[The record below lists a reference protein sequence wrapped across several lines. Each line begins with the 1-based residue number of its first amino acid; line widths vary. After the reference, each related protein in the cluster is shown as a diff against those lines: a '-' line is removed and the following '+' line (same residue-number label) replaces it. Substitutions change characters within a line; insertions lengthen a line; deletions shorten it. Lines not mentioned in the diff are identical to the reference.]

1 MCPNIPYDIFRCK
14 ILRLDKHFENI
25 IASKRRFC
33 HLGTR
38 TLSKLQSLS
47 HTRAMEEAAARE
59 RKRPREGDAA
69 PSAAAGAG
77 AGAWKAQYV
86 YLPIADALKVLG
98 ARVFL
103 FAAVSEI
110 GAAVRSRG
118 TGEPQVS
125 TPPSLPS
132 FLPPASARLLLGF
145 SLGFS
150 RVAV

>member
-1 MCPNIPYDIFRCK
+1 
-14 ILRLDKHFENI
+14 
-25 IASKRRFC
+25 
-33 HLGTR
+33 
-38 TLSKLQSLS
+38 
-47 HTRAMEEAAARE
+47 MEEAAARE

-77 AGAWKAQYV
+77 AWKAQYV
-86 YLPIADALKVLG
+86 YLPIADALKAPG